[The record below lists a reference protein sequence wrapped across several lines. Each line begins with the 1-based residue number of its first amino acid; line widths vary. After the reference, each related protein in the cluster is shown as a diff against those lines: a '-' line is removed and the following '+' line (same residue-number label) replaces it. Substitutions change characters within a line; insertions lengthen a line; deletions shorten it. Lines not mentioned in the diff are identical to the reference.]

1 MGLNF
6 ADQSEANEVFEL
18 IKEKSRRNK
27 EKLTVKPVSQP
38 AVPNPVAKIH
48 AVQEPMPSEQNFS
61 KGVFSIFFPQ
71 FGQKAPI

>member
-27 EKLTVKPVSQP
+27 EKPALTVKPVP

-48 AVQEPMPSEQNFS
+48 AVQEPMHSEQLQS
-61 KGVFSIFFPQ
+61 KGDFLGF
-71 FGQKAPI
+71 